1 MANLTDDNLRCMREY
16 KKCNP
21 VQLGNLHQRMK
32 YVMKIMQRLGP
43 DRVGNELWHAVF
55 DLQTEVQCFEPV
67 SPPFGHRANK
77 RLG

>member
-32 YVMKIMQRLGP
+32 YVMAIMRRLGQ
-43 DRVGNELWHAVF
+43 DHVDSALWHAVF
-55 DLQTEVQCFEPV
+55 DMETEVKFYKPA
-67 SPPFGHRANK
+67 SPPFGHRGEPK
-77 RLG
+77 K